1 MRVKNYSIS
10 SLQLRGDTF
19 LMIQFCGITTLRI
32 SCTRP
37 DVELINN
44 ERRAKKP
51 ESGPDASGAR
61 RVRLMRWLGC
71 YFLKFRREK
80 IMGSFQNHQH
90 CQKKIDNK
98 KVNNKTQ
105 YNLVIAV
112 IPD

>member
-51 ESGPDASGAR
+51 ERWQDQAR
-61 RVRLMRWLGC
+61 RVRLMRGLAGC
-71 YFLKFRREK
+71 LIFYKVYNFLKLLFK
-80 IMGSFQNHQH
+80 SCF
-90 CQKKIDNK
+90 
-98 KVNNKTQ
+98 
-105 YNLVIAV
+105 LVVSNCIAV
-112 IPD
+112 MNDLEKKYKFYFVLLL